1 METKRDQTGQT
12 QHFIIGPVFTISE
25 EEFGGVKSEQIEGT
39 GDPVSKP
46 AWLPPMPDLI
56 PLEPSLEVKE
66 EEREEEREVAGWVL
80 DELESLVECPVCSEE
95 ITSLPV
101 HSCPRGHLLC
111 TRFIN

>member
-111 TRFIN
+111 TRLIN

>member
-25 EEFGGVKSEQIEGT
+25 EEFGGVKS

-56 PLEPSLEVKE
+56 PLEVKMEEVKE
-66 EEREEEREVAGWVL
+66 EVKEEVVREEEREVPGWLL
-80 DELESLVECPVCSEE
+80 DELESLVECPVCSDE

-101 HSCPRGHLLC
+101 HSCPRGHFLC
-111 TRFIN
+111 TRVIN